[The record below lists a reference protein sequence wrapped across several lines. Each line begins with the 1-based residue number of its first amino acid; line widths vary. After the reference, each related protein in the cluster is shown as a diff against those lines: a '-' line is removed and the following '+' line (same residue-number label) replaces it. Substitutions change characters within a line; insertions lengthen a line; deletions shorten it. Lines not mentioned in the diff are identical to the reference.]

1 MTSLLL
7 TYCLLKGWGK
17 IWMSVIS
24 VDSKAK
30 FQEGL
35 NRRLKTKGEA
45 VRKFSAH
52 FFADKS
58 LGDLN
63 QNNWADTVETV
74 EVCWK
79 FFRSFEGDQPQVRVV
94 ETDNHFTI
102 IEVASRNLPFLLDS
116 LRMELNR
123 MNLVLR
129 DVQQCLL
136 GVVRSGRKI
145 VVENGIAPN
154 ESLIRLELEGTGS
167 AEGLKQNFH
176 RVIRLVSQV
185 VADFPDMRKQLLLW
199 SDDVANFDHANEDSE
214 LLRWFYGN
222 NFTFL
227 GYEEYEPVA
236 KGRLQLVKD
245 SRLGLTRPQMMAD
258 GLPLLPPKGRLQLEK
273 LPVRSR
279 VHRPAYLDSIT
290 VADRQNGRLQRVC
303 RFVGLFTSTVYN
315 QNPAEIPRVIEKL
328 QQIFKHLEIEP
339 TSHKGREL
347 SRIVEILPR
356 EELIYADTTE
366 LQSLVTEI
374 YGLQER
380 RIVRVLARQDDYFA
394 NCIVYV
400 PKDAYDTELRV
411 QIQDL
416 LVTAFDATEAEFST
430 FFSESALTRTHFV
443 MRIPRRAEVDLDQIE
458 KEILAL
464 TRSWPDDLE
473 SLIYESEEQ
482 ANADRLWRTYRKIF
496 SAGYQADYAVKSAYR
511 DLSLVERLTTSQPLS
526 LKLYQSKGQIH
537 FKLIHKG
544 SALPLSDV
552 IPILENL
559 GAKTLEQHPY
569 ELKLRNDPVWVHD
582 FVLEFT
588 TPPESNFQ
596 DIKRIFEEAFQ
607 AIWHGGKENDSFN
620 RLVPAATMNHRQIT
634 VIRTYAR
641 YYGQFQNANS
651 QQFIADCV
659 TRYARITAMLF
670 ELFERRFDPA
680 LVERKTDILQKKLL
694 QHIGED
700 VVNLAD
706 DRVLRGLVEIVEA
719 TQRTNFYQA
728 NESGQP
734 KDYISIKILPRQI
747 SEMPEPKPAFE
758 IFVYSARVEGVH
770 LRGGKIA
777 RGGLRWSDRSE
788 DYRTEVL
795 GLMKA
800 QQVKNSVIVPVGAK
814 GGFLPKQ
821 LPNTTDRDAYMAEG
835 IACYRMFIQGLLD
848 LTDNLVKGK
857 VAHPAQVVCHDE
869 DDTYLVV
876 AADKGTATFS
886 DIANEISIKNGFWLG
901 DAFASGGSVGYDHKA
916 MGITAKGAWRSVQ
929 QHFRDKGLDTQR
941 TEFSVVGIGD
951 MSGDVF
957 GNGMLLSDKICL
969 VGAFNHLHVF
979 VDPKPQSGKSFKER
993 QRLFNLPRSSWSDYK
1008 TSVISK
1014 GGGVFSRSAKSIPV
1028 SAEMK
1033 ALFSLKANSVTPNQ
1047 LITAMLKSE
1056 VDLLWN
1062 GGIGTYVKGR
1072 HESHLEVADK
1082 SNDAIRI
1089 NGEELRCKVV
1099 GEGGNLGLT
1108 QRSRIEYCLKGGVCF
1123 TDFIDNAGG
1132 VNCSDAEVN
1141 IKILLN
1147 RLLETKGF
1155 SEKNRTDLLLQMTDQ
1170 VGEIVLDNNY
1180 DQALAV
1186 NLMMH
1191 QIQKRDLEYG
1201 VLLKSLEEAGKI
1213 NRQLEFLPTDD
1224 EIQERHA
1231 RGDFFTPPEISVLTS
1246 YVKGDLKEVLA
1257 ASPVLDEEYVAK
1269 EMLVAFPETLIK
1281 KYGKELRQHRL
1292 HRELAATQIANGMV
1306 NLMGMNFVARME
1318 YETGSSPEKIARAFL
1333 VARDIFEIP
1342 DYWAQICAL
1351 DYQVDPAVQKML
1363 MLDLIRLV
1371 RRTTRWLLR
1380 SRRRTVKIEDEISQF
1395 QKGARLISRQLEP
1408 LLSGDQG
1415 KLWLKK
1421 VVGFEQAGVPTELAQ
1436 YVAAAHHLYSVLGI
1450 VEASSRSGATVQRV
1464 AQVFFTLGHTLQLNW
1479 FSQRIHEFQANS
1491 RWQALARET
1500 LQDDLNWQQVAI
1512 TLSIV
1517 GDEGKSKK
1525 PAEKLIEAWL
1535 QSHETQVNR
1544 WLTLQHSMRSANVL
1558 DLSVFTVGIRELLD
1572 LAQASAG
1579 ARNRF

>member
-1 MTSLLL
+1 
-7 TYCLLKGWGK
+7 
-17 IWMSVIS
+17 MSSIS
-24 VDSKAK
+24 VESKAK

-35 NRRLKTKGEA
+35 SKRLKIKGEG
-45 VRKFSAH
+45 VRKFATY
-52 FFADKS
+52 FFADRS
-58 LGDLN
+58 LSDVNLGS
-63 QNNWADTVETV
+63 WSEMVEKV
-74 EVCWK
+74 ESCWQ
-79 FFRSFEGDQPQVRVV
+79 FFRSFDGEQPELRVIETASHSTIV
-94 ETDNHFTI
+94 E
-102 IEVASRNLPFLLDS
+102 VVSPNLPFLLDS

-123 MNLVLR
+123 MDLVLY

-136 GVVRSGRKI
+136 GVVR
-145 VVENGIAPN
+145 NGKKMVLDDAISPN

-167 AEGLKQNFH
+167 ATAIKQNFY
-176 RVIRLVSQV
+176 RVLRLVGQV
-185 VADFPDMRKQLLLW
+185 VDDFPDMRKQLLLW
-199 SDDVANFDHANEDSE
+199 SDDTSDTDPTNEYSE
-214 LLRWFYGN
+214 LLRWFYAN

-236 KGRLQLVKD
+236 QGRLQLIKE
-245 SRLGLTRPQMMAD
+245 SRLGLARPQMTAD
-258 GLPLLPPKGRLQLEK
+258 GLPVQPPHGRLRLDK

-279 VHRPAYLDSIT
+279 VHRPAYLDGIT
-290 VADRQNGRLQRVC
+290 VAERKDGRLQRVC

-315 QNPAEIPRVIEKL
+315 QNPAEIPLVRKKL
-328 QQIFKHLEIEP
+328 EQIFTFLDIEP
-339 TSHKGREL
+339 TSHRGREL
-347 SRIVEILPR
+347 ARIVEVLPR
-356 EELIYADTTE
+356 EELIYADTDE
-366 LQSLVTEI
+366 LQMLVTEI
-374 YGLQER
+374 YSLQER
-380 RIVRVLARQDDYFA
+380 RIVRALSRQDDYFA

-400 PKDAYDTELRV
+400 PKDAYDTELRL
-411 QIQDL
+411 QIQEL
-416 LVTAFDATEAEFST
+416 LVKAFGATDVEFTT

-443 MRIPRRAEVDLDQIE
+443 MRIPRIAEVDMAAIESQIQ
-458 KEILAL
+458 AL
-464 TRSWPDDLE
+464 TRSWVDDLE
-473 SLIYESEEQ
+473 SLIYESEAQ
-482 ANADRLWRTYRKIF
+482 ADADRLWRTYRKIF
-496 SAGYQADYAVKSAYR
+496 SPGYRADYTVKSAYR
-511 DLSLVERLTTSQPLS
+511 DLRLIERLNPNQPLS
-526 LKLYQSKGQIH
+526 MKLYRSKGETH

-544 SALPLSDV
+544 GALPLSDV

-569 ELKLRNDPVWVHD
+569 GLKLRGEEVWVHD
-582 FVLEFT
+582 FVLAFT
-588 TPPESNFQ
+588 TEPESDFQ
-596 DIKRIFEEAFQ
+596 DIKQIFEEAFQ
-607 AIWHGGKENDSFN
+607 AIWEGGKENDSFN
-620 RLVPAATMNHRQIT
+620 RLVPAATMHHRQIA
-634 VIRTYAR
+634 VMRAYAR
-641 YYGQFQNANS
+641 YYGQLQNANS
-651 QQFIADCV
+651 QQFIADCL
-659 TRYARITAMLF
+659 TRYSSITRMLFDLF
-670 ELFERRFDPA
+670 ELRFNPD
-680 LVERKTDILQKKLL
+680 LTERKTEALKKKLF
-694 QHIGED
+694 QHIGDD

-719 TQRTNFYQA
+719 TQRTNFYQPT
-728 NESGQP
+728 ESGEA
-734 KDYISIKILPRQI
+734 KDYIALKILPRQI
-747 SEMPEPKPAFE
+747 SEMPEPKPAYE

-821 LPNTTDRDAYMAEG
+821 LPAGSDRDAVMAEG
-835 IACYRMFIQGLLD
+835 IACYRIFIQGLLD
-848 LTDNLVKGK
+848 VTDNLVKNK
-857 VAHPAQVVCHDE
+857 VVHPNRVVCRDE

-929 QHFRDKGLDTQR
+929 QHFRDKGINTQND
-941 TEFSVVGIGD
+941 EFTVVGIGD

-957 GNGMLLSDKICL
+957 GNGMLLSEKICL
-969 VGAFNHLHVF
+969 IGAFNHMHIF
-979 VDPKPQSGKSFKER
+979 VDPKPNSAKSFKER
-993 QRLFNLPRSSWSDYK
+993 ERLFKLPRSGWSDYK
-1008 TSVISK
+1008 ESLISK
-1014 GGGVFSRSAKSIPV
+1014 GGGIFSRSAKSIPV

-1033 ALFSLKANSVTPNQ
+1033 ALFGLKTNSVTPNQ
-1047 LITAMLKSE
+1047 LINAMLKAE
-1056 VDLLWN
+1056 FDLLWN

-1082 SNDAIRI
+1082 ANDPIRI
-1089 NGEELRCKVV
+1089 NGSELRCKVV

-1108 QRSRIEYCLKGGVCF
+1108 QNARIEYCLNGGVCF

-1147 RLLETKGF
+1147 RLLESG
-1155 SEKNRTDLLLQMTDQ
+1155 SLAEKNRADLLLQMTDA
-1170 VGEIVLDNNY
+1170 VGDIVLVNNY

-1191 QIQKRDLEYG
+1191 QIEKRDLEYG
-1201 VLLKSLEEAGKI
+1201 ILLKSMEEAGKI
-1213 NRQLEFLPTDD
+1213 DRQLEFLPTDD

-1231 RGDFFTPPEISVLTS
+1231 RGDFLTPPEISVLTS
-1246 YVKGDLKEVLA
+1246 YVKGDLKQTLA
-1257 ASPVLDEEYVAK
+1257 ASSLLDEDYIAK
-1269 EMLVAFPETLIK
+1269 EMLVAFPDVLVK
-1281 KYGKELRQHRL
+1281 KHGKELRQHRL

-1306 NLMGMNFVARME
+1306 NLMGMNFVSRME
-1318 YETGSSPEKIARAFL
+1318 YETGASPEKIARAFL

-1342 DYWAQICAL
+1342 DYWRQICAL
-1351 DYQVDPAVQKML
+1351 DYQVEPVIQKEL

-1380 SRRRTVKIEDEISQF
+1380 NRRRTEKLEAEIAAF
-1395 QKGARLISRQLEP
+1395 QKGARLISKQLEP

-1421 VVGFEQAGVPTELAQ
+1421 ATRFEQAGVPAALARH
-1436 YVAAAHHLYSVLGI
+1436 VAASHHLYSVLGI
-1450 VEASSRSGATVQRV
+1450 VEAASRSGAGLQRV

-1479 FSQRIHEFQANS
+1479 FSQRIHEFQADS

-1512 TLSIV
+1512 TLGIV
-1517 GDEGKSKK
+1517 GDVGKTRK
-1525 PAEKLIEAWL
+1525 PADKLIATWLEEHEA
-1535 QSHETQVNR
+1535 QVNR
-1544 WLTLQHSMRSANVL
+1544 WLSLQNSMRSANVL
-1558 DLSVFTVGIRELLD
+1558 DPSVFTVGIRELLD

>member
-1 MTSLLL
+1 
-7 TYCLLKGWGK
+7 
-17 IWMSVIS
+17 MSVIS
-24 VDSKAK
+24 IDSKVQ

-35 NRRLKTKGEA
+35 NRRLKTKGDA
-45 VRKFSAH
+45 VRNFSAH
-52 FFADKS
+52 FFADRS

-63 QNNWADTVETV
+63 QKTWPEAIDKVESS
-74 EVCWK
+74 WK
-79 FFRSFEGDQPQVRVV
+79 FFRSFDGDQPQIRVI

-102 IEVASRNLPFLLDS
+102 VEVASGNLPFLLDS

-123 MNLVLR
+123 MELVLR

-136 GVVRSGRKI
+136 GVVRSGRKL
-145 VVENGIAPN
+145 VLDNAVSPN
-154 ESLIRLELEGTGS
+154 ESLIRLELEGTGA
-167 AEGLKQNFH
+167 AESLKQNFH

-185 VADFPDMRKQLLLW
+185 VDDFPDMRKQLLLW
-199 SDDVANFDHANEDSE
+199 SDDVANEDHANEESE
-214 LLRWFYGN
+214 LLRWFYAN

-227 GYEEYEPVA
+227 GYEEYEAVA
-236 KGRLQLVKD
+236 KGRLQLVKA
-245 SRLGLTRPQMMAD
+245 SRLGLARPQMMAD
-258 GLPLLPPKGRLQLEK
+258 GLPLQPPVGRLQLEK

-279 VHRPAYLDSIT
+279 VHRPAYLDGII
-290 VADRQNGRLQRVC
+290 VAERSNGRLVRVC

-315 QNPAEIPRVIEKL
+315 QNPAEIPLVRQKL
-328 QQIFKHLEIEP
+328 QQIFKFLDLEP

-356 EELIYADTTE
+356 EELVYAESSE

-374 YGLQER
+374 YALQER
-380 RIVRVLARQDDYFA
+380 RIVRVLSRQDDHFA

-411 QIQDL
+411 QIQEL
-416 LVTAFDATEAEFST
+416 LVNAFNATDAEFST
-430 FFSESALTRTHFV
+430 YFSESALTRTHFV
-443 MRIPRRAEVDLDQIE
+443 MRIPRRAEVDVERIE
-458 KEILAL
+458 REILAL
-464 TRSWPDDLE
+464 TRSWPNDLE
-473 SLIYESEEQ
+473 TLIYESEEQ
-482 ANADRLWRTYRKIF
+482 SSADKLWRTYRKIF
-496 SAGYQADYAVKSAYR
+496 SPGYQADYSVKSAYR
-511 DLSLVERLTTSQPLS
+511 DLRLVEQLTSNRPLA
-526 LKLYQSKGQIH
+526 LKLYRSKGEIH
-537 FKLIHKG
+537 FKLLHRG

-569 ELKLRNDPVWVHD
+569 ELKLKSDQVWVHD

-588 TPPESNFQ
+588 TPPESDFK

-607 AIWHGGKENDSFN
+607 AIWHGGKENDAFN
-620 RLVPAATMNHRQIT
+620 RLVPAATMDHRQIA

-641 YYGQFQNANS
+641 YYGQLQNANS

-659 TRYARITAMLF
+659 TRYAGITRMLF
-670 ELFERRFDPA
+670 QLFERRFDPGLNDRKIDA
-680 LVERKTDILQKKLL
+680 LKKKLL

-706 DRVLRGLVEIVEA
+706 DRVLRGLLEIVEA
-719 TQRTNFYQA
+719 TQRTNFYQL
-728 NESGQP
+728 NEAQQS
-734 KDYISIKILPRQI
+734 KDYISIKILPKQI

-821 LPNTTDRDAYMAEG
+821 LPDGADRDAYMAEG
-835 IACYRMFIQGLLD
+835 IACYRIFIQGLLD
-848 LTDNLVKGK
+848 ITDNLVKGK
-857 VAHPAQVVCHDE
+857 VSHPDQVVCHDE
-869 DDTYLVV
+869 DDSYLVV

-901 DAFASGGSVGYDHKA
+901 DAFASGGSIGYDHKA

-929 QHFRDKGLDTQR
+929 QHFRDKGIDTQR

-969 VGAFNHLHVF
+969 VGAFNHLSIF
-979 VDPKPQSGKSFKER
+979 VDPKPNSGKSFKER
-993 QRLFNLPRSSWSDYK
+993 KRLFAMPRSSWSDYK
-1008 TSVISK
+1008 VDLISK

-1033 ALFSLKANSVTPNQ
+1033 ALFGLKTNSVTPNQ

-1062 GGIGTYVKGR
+1062 GGIGTYMKGR

-1108 QRSRIEYCLKGGVCF
+1108 QRARIEYCMKGGVCF

-1147 RLLETKGF
+1147 RLLESKGF
-1155 SEKNRTDLLLQMTDQ
+1155 TEKNRTELLLQMTDA

-1213 NRQLEFLPTDD
+1213 DRQLEFLPTDD

-1231 RGDFFTPPEISVLTS
+1231 RGDYLTPPEISVLTS

-1257 ASPVLDEEYVAK
+1257 GSSILDEDYVAK
-1269 EMLVAFPETLIK
+1269 EMLVAFPELLVK
-1281 KYGKELRQHRL
+1281 KYGKEIRQHRL

-1318 YETGSSPEKIARAFL
+1318 YETGASPEKIARAFL

-1342 DYWAQICAL
+1342 EYWAQICAL
-1351 DYQVDPAVQKML
+1351 DYQIDPTTQKTL

-1380 SRRRTVKIEDEISQF
+1380 NRRRTEKLELEIGQF
-1395 QKGARLISRQLEP
+1395 QKGARLVSKQLEP

-1421 VVGFEQAGVPTELAQ
+1421 VAGFEQAGVPGDLAR

-1450 VEASSRSGATVQRV
+1450 VEASSRSGASVQRV
-1464 AQVFFTLGHTLQLNW
+1464 AQVFFTLGHNLQLNW
-1479 FSQRIHEFQANS
+1479 FSQRIHDFQADS

-1512 TLSIV
+1512 TLGIV

-1525 PAEKLIEAWL
+1525 SADKMIETWF
-1535 QSHETQVNR
+1535 QSHESQINR
-1544 WLTLQHSMRSANVL
+1544 WLSLQHSMRSASVL
-1558 DLSVFTVGIRELLD
+1558 DPSVFTVGIRELLD

>member
-1 MTSLLL
+1 MP
-7 TYCLLKGWGK
+7 
-17 IWMSVIS
+17 VIS
-24 VDSKAK
+24 VDSKVE
-30 FQEGL
+30 FQAGL
-35 NRRLKTKGEA
+35 SQRLKTKGEA
-45 VRKFSAH
+45 VRIFSAH
-52 FFADKS
+52 FFADRF
-58 LGDLN
+58 LGELD
-63 QNNWADTVETV
+63 QHSWTDIVTKVESS
-74 EVCWK
+74 WS
-79 FFRSFEGDQPQVRVV
+79 FFRSFDGEQAQIRVI

-102 IEVASRNLPFLLDS
+102 VEVASSNLPFLLDS
-116 LRMELNR
+116 LRMELSR
-123 MNLVLR
+123 MDLVLR

-136 GVVRSGRKI
+136 GVVRGGRKL
-145 VVENGIAPN
+145 VLDNTVTAN
-154 ESLIRLELEGTGS
+154 ESLIRLELEGTGAS
-167 AEGLKQNFH
+167 ALKQNFH

-185 VADFPDMRKQLLLW
+185 VDDFVEMRKQLLLW
-199 SDDVANFDHANEDSE
+199 SDDPSSTDHSNEGSE
-214 LLRWFYGN
+214 LLRWFYAN

-236 KGRLQLVKD
+236 QGRLQLVKE
-245 SRLGLTRPQMMAD
+245 SRLGLSRAQMSAD
-258 GLPLLPPKGRLQLEK
+258 GLPLQPPIGRLQLEK

-279 VHRPAYLDSIT
+279 VHRPAYLDGII
-290 VADRQNGRLQRVC
+290 VAERKDGRLQRVC

-315 QNPAEIPRVIEKL
+315 QNPTEIPLVRQKL
-328 QQIFKHLEIEP
+328 QHIFDFLDIAP

-347 SRIVEILPR
+347 SRIMEVLPR
-356 EELIYADTTE
+356 EELIYAEISE
-366 LQSLVTEI
+366 LQSLVLEI
-374 YGLQER
+374 YALQER
-380 RIVRVLARQDDYFA
+380 RIVRALARQDDYFA

-400 PKDAYDTELRV
+400 PKDAYDTELRI
-411 QIQDL
+411 QIQDI
-416 LVTAFDATEAEFST
+416 LVNAFAATDVEFST
-430 FFSESALTRTHFV
+430 FFSESALIRTHFV
-443 MRIPRRAEVDLDQIE
+443 MRIPRRAEVDLEQIE
-458 KEILAL
+458 AEILTL
-464 TRSWPDDLE
+464 TRSWPNDLE
-473 SLIYESEEQ
+473 ALIYESEEQ
-482 ANADRLWRTYRKIF
+482 AVADRLWRSYRKVF
-496 SAGYQADYAVKSAYR
+496 SPGYQADYSVKSAYR
-511 DLSLVERLTTSQPLS
+511 DLRLIDRLTKKQPLS
-526 LKLYQSKGQIH
+526 LKLYHSKGVIH

-544 SALPLSDV
+544 GALPLSDV

-569 ELKLRNDPVWVHD
+569 GLKLRQESIWVHD
-582 FVLEFT
+582 FVLQFT
-588 TPPESNFQ
+588 TPPESDFQ
-596 DIKRIFEEAFQ
+596 DIKQIFEQAFQ

-620 RLVPAATMNHRQIT
+620 RLVPAATMHHRQIA

-641 YYGQFQNANS
+641 YYGQLQNANS

-659 TRYARITAMLF
+659 TRYAGITRMLY
-670 ELFERRFDPA
+670 ELFETRFDPEQA
-680 LVERKTDILQKKLL
+680 DHSANSLKKKLL
-694 QHIGED
+694 SHISED

-706 DRVLRGLVEIVEA
+706 DRVLRGLVEIIEA
-719 TQRTNFYQA
+719 TQRTNFYQVT
-728 NESGQP
+728 NSGEA
-734 KDYISIKILPRQI
+734 KDYISLKIHPRKI

-758 IFVYSARVEGVH
+758 IFVYCARFEGVH

-821 LPNTTDRDAYMAEG
+821 LPKQLPEASDRDAYLAEG

-848 LTDNLVKGK
+848 VTDNLVKGK
-857 VAHPAQVVCHDE
+857 VVHPVQVICHD
-869 DDTYLVV
+869 DDDSYLVV

-886 DIANEISIKNGFWLG
+886 DIANEISIQNGFWLG

-929 QHFRDKGLDTQR
+929 QHFRDKGIDTQK
-941 TEFSVVGIGD
+941 TEFTVVGVGD

-957 GNGMLLSDKICL
+957 GNGMLLSEKICL
-969 VGAFNHLHVF
+969 VGAFNHMHIF
-979 VDPKPQSGKSFKER
+979 IDPKPNAAKSFKER
-993 QRLFNLPRSSWSDYK
+993 QRLFTLPRSSWSDYNA
-1008 TSVISK
+1008 SVISK

-1028 SAEMK
+1028 SSEMRTV
-1033 ALFSLKANSVTPNQ
+1033 FGLKSNTVTPNQ
-1047 LITAMLKSE
+1047 LMTAMLKSQ
-1056 VDLLWN
+1056 VDLFWN
-1062 GGIGTYVKGR
+1062 GGIGTYVKSK

-1089 NGEELRCKVV
+1089 NGEDLCCKVV
-1099 GEGGNLGLT
+1099 GEGGNLGMT
-1108 QRSRIEYCLKGGVCF
+1108 QEARIEYCLKGGVCF

-1147 RLLETKGF
+1147 QLLEKRGLT
-1155 SEKNRTDLLLQMTDQ
+1155 EKNRSDLLLQMTDA

-1201 VLLKSLEEAGKI
+1201 ILLKSLEEAGKI

-1231 RGDFFTPPEISVLTS
+1231 RGDYFTSPEISVLTS

-1257 ASPVLDEEYVAK
+1257 SSPLLDEDYMAK
-1269 EMLVAFPETLIK
+1269 EMMVAFPPLLIK
-1281 KYGKELRQHRL
+1281 KYSKELRQHRL
-1292 HRELAATQIANGMV
+1292 NRELAATQIANGMV

-1318 YETGSSPEKIARAFL
+1318 YETGCSPERIARAFL

-1342 DYWAQICAL
+1342 EYWSQICAL
-1351 DYQVDPAVQKML
+1351 DYQVDPAVQKVL

-1380 SRRRTVKIEDEISQF
+1380 NRRRTEKLEIEINDF
-1395 QKGARLISRQLEP
+1395 RKGARLISKQLGP

-1415 KLWLKK
+1415 TLWLKK
-1421 VVGFEQAGVPTELAQ
+1421 VSGFEQAGVPTGLAR
-1436 YVAAAHHLYSVLGI
+1436 YVAAAQHLYSTMGI
-1450 VEASSRSGATVQRV
+1450 VEASSRSGVSLQRV
-1464 AQVFFTLGHTLQLNW
+1464 AQVFFTLGQSLQLDW

-1500 LQDDLNWQQVAI
+1500 LQDDLNWQQVAL
-1512 TLSIV
+1512 TLGIV
-1517 GDEGKSKK
+1517 GDESKSKRSADK
-1525 PAEKLIEAWL
+1525 MIESWL
-1535 QSHETQVNR
+1535 LLHKAQVNR
-1544 WLTLQHSMRSANVL
+1544 WLSLQHSMRSASVL
-1558 DLSVFTVGIRELLD
+1558 DPSVFTVGIRELLD
-1572 LAQASAG
+1572 LAQSSSG